1 MRKTGTLAWR
11 IAVAVGPILGALYI
25 RLVRRTV
32 RWEWVGRDILDDVL
46 ANRRTVIAAF
56 WHGRILMM
64 APVAEESV
72 RPMHVVISANRDGEL
87 IARLIR
93 RFGVRTLRGSTRN
106 PQRRRGKGGN
116 AVLRA
121 SLDRLKA
128 GDLIAITPD
137 GPRGPPMQ
145 AQGGVAAMSAWT
157 DTPVV
162 PFAWATRRARVLRS
176 WDGFLMPWPFDRGV
190 YVVGA
195 PIVPNGDGEGAVEA
209 HRLAIERGLDA
220 VTRLADERVGR
231 VPVDP
236 A

>member
-1 MRKTGTLAWR
+1 MAAA
-11 IAVAVGPILGALYI
+11 IGPTLGAQYI

-32 RWEWVGRDILDDVL
+32 RWEWVGRDVLDDVL
-46 ANRRTVIAAF
+46 AHRSTVVAAF

-93 RFGVRTLRGSTRN
+93 KFGVETLRGSTRN
-106 PQRRRGKGGN
+106 PQRSRGKGGN

-121 SLDRLKA
+121 SLGKLEA

-137 GPRGPPMQ
+137 GPRGPRMR

-157 DTPVV
+157 DTPVI
-162 PFAWATRRARVLRS
+162 PMAWATRRARVLRS
-176 WDGFLMPWPFDRGV
+176 WDSFLLPWPFDRGV
-190 YVVGA
+190 YVVGT
-195 PIVPNGDGEGAVEA
+195 PILPGGEGEAAVEA
-209 HRLAIERGLDA
+209 HRLAIERGLNA

-231 VPVDP
+231 VPVEP